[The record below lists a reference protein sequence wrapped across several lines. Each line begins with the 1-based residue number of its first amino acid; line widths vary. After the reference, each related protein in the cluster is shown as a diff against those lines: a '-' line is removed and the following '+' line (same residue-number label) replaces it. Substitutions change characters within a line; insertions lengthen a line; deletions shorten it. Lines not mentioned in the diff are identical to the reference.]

1 MKSTKVQRPREER
14 EPHILKVI
22 RGEAP
27 SLLSFAETDTEEP
40 DSTLEPDE
48 WDLGKAFLRATA
60 PRKIKELEAEVSHL
74 KRAMRGRLIG
84 GKNKVGLKFYIRAA
98 KLAAVKS
105 GNLNYSQSDIA
116 TSVDRM
122 LADRKTNFSKVCP
135 ESWQKYNPPRLFAD
149 VFSLP
154 KHPLLKLAKPYI
166 SKTEV

>member
-1 MKSTKVQRPREER
+1 MTMPEDGPWKFGEFLKYVLDPTSVPQEQPPEELADGMQKAAEHYFLPKRSQRIQARLEQLER
-14 EPHILKVI
+14 L
-22 RGEAP
+22 A
-27 SLLSFAETDTEEP
+27 
-40 DSTLEPDE
+40 
-48 WDLGKAFLRATA
+48 
-60 PRKIKELEAEVSHL
+60 
-74 KRAMRGRLIG
+74 RGRLTG

-105 GNLNYSQSDIA
+105 GNLNYSQIEIA

-135 ESWQKYNPPRLFAD
+135 ESWQKHNPPRLFAD